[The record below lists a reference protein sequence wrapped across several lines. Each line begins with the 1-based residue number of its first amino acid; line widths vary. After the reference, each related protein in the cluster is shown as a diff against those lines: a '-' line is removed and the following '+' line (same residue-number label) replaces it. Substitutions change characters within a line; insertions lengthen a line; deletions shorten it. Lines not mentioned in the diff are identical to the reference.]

1 MPKICKNIRNRHF
14 NLSSFRSLFFPTSLH
29 TLNAMWGPAWHC
41 KRFNRQSRTAKPTHL
56 NISQITQWIFKTNL
70 SYWFRSKKKKKLIAF
85 TRKVKIQPLIFSSKW
100 NLSPNSSC
108 CSCLCLS
115 SSNHFEKPYRYH
127 VMNWSILGKSW
138 IACRHENWNEYLD
151 IFVSSA

>member
-29 TLNAMWGPAWHC
+29 KLNAMRGPAWHC

-56 NISQITQWIFKTNL
+56 NISQITQGILKPTWGTGSGVKRQNNYKLSRARSPFNRWSLVQNGIYPRILAAAVVYVFHHRTISRNHTDITWWIGPF
-70 SYWFRSKKKKKLIAF
+70 F
-85 TRKVKIQPLIFSSKW
+85 
-100 NLSPNSSC
+100 
-108 CSCLCLS
+108 
-115 SSNHFEKPYRYH
+115 
-127 VMNWSILGKSW
+127 GKSW